1 MQSLNNG
8 ISNVN
13 SKVDSEI
20 RKAIVSSL
28 QEVLTEYGY
37 GRQYATILSEAL
49 VGSSLDFYSTGNFFA
64 DTKIDINSKLGNAI
78 SNTDYVKLYGNAMT
92 FNTYYKDVIGTV
104 DALVNLNNLYDGE

>member
-49 VGSSLDFYSTGNFFA
+49 VGSSLDFYSTGNFLR
-64 DTKIDINSKLGNAI
+64 TQKLTLI
-78 SNTDYVKLYGNAMT
+78 LSLEMLFPIRIMSNYMGMQ
-92 FNTYYKDVIGTV
+92 
-104 DALVNLNNLYDGE
+104 